1 MASISSAAASSTT
14 ARLLLQAAQL
24 PLISPLD
31 VNLLIER
38 ELTRTSEYT
47 SSLTARADGV
57 LSRGHET
64 NNGVVD
70 NTVASK
76 DLTDRDCRH
85 AAVPDREVDEHLGS
99 DNYHQKPPVNSP
111 TDDRLQRLPTDDSAA
126 CCVRQSST
134 GELQFHCRADLTA
147 DVKKFDV
154 LTGSGPS
161 LCSPAEKTGSDISA
175 DGHPELPPRRS
186 SVELAGCGQNGVS
199 AKEINNNCRRGCAVT
214 LRRKKT
220 GDSGVKVGCT
230 AAVRKSKRCNRGRRY
245 HELMSQGVLH
255 RHSSREI
262 FKSLT
267 V

>member
-1 MASISSAAASSTT
+1 MASISSAAASSTA

-47 SSLTARADGV
+47 SSFTARADGV
-57 LSRGHET
+57 MSHGHET

-70 NTVASK
+70 NTVASN
-76 DLTDRDCRH
+76 DLADRD
-85 AAVPDREVDEHLGS
+85 AAVSDREVDEDLGS
-99 DNYHQKPPVNSP
+99 DNYHQKPPMNSP
-111 TDDRLQRLPTDDSAA
+111 TDDRLQRLQTDDSAA

-134 GELQFHCRADLTA
+134 GELQFHCRAELTA

-161 LCSPAEKTGSDISA
+161 MCSPAVKTGSEISA

-186 SVELAGCGQNGVS
+186 SVELAGRGQDGVS
-199 AKEINNNCRRGCAVT
+199 VKEINNNCRRGYAVT
-214 LRRKKT
+214 LRRKKA
-220 GDSGVKVGCT
+220 GSSGVKVGCT